1 MTVLKYFI
9 LAVIF
14 TTTAV
19 SRTFLEGDLVDSIS
33 IVEDVNNDE
42 RYTTIIDVLADH
54 IDKFSKI
61 LNIIRKTDNI
71 NYLNELNDDA
81 FTVILPV
88 DDYLDDSVD
97 IDLKTF
103 DIEKFILFGEKLDF
117 HENISAGINTL
128 VIRWGDYP
136 LIFETLNEKVVFY
149 QQRNIL
155 NSGSQRN
162 KDKYETYSE
171 ILNLD
176 KPLLEEPSEQ
186 NCQIYESTS
195 MLPFS
200 KVTLTSFFDIYKDK
214 YYKLNFLSQLVKFYE
229 RDYQFM
235 KSFINN
241 TFLVVTDNGLTKNF
255 KNSIELNYIF
265 KTNPELVT
273 FDSNLDNK
281 AKIQLITDQK
291 LVLNELLI
299 KGLLGNGVKKPG
311 PIETLAG
318 ETPFELSYGID
329 DNGYSIFINEFKAE
343 SLPNIIQ
350 YKDIETIDYKNGERF
365 GLSYIFNDYELTNT
379 NLEFNLQKYLM
390 GLNAYGFLQEMY
402 YRDLGYLLNDE
413 KEKTLFICVPN
424 HDNVLDDTFDI
435 FEDEYGYNKK
445 NLIYHF
451 IERKINIEEEF
462 ADIGKW
468 KYYDSDDDEMYQTIL
483 FDSMFC
489 KFNKLMGKHCQK
501 LKLYKK
507 KKDRFYINDPTSFE
521 ITNPLNPIVINNC
534 LIYLISEPLQL
545 PGSIMQSIG
554 HEFIHT
560 SQSLIF
566 LQNLNLLNLPVNG
579 EGYTIFVP
587 EDIAWNSLDLNLDY
601 MKKNINILNKMWKN
615 FIWEGLLYTNDL
627 QKTNYTNFNGDT
639 IKIIDVVPNNNA
651 SSESV
656 HIISKHQNFTLQKGN
671 DILFEQGVIHPV
683 SQIEYPSDIQI
694 TLKNLLETTNNG
706 LDFLIFLKE
715 IPELMKIVEENLA
728 YSFIVPTST
737 AMLKDDQFNVNAT
750 DFESLMKLHVINSN
764 ATELMKNC
772 DDGDEPVSTLLGG
785 VPVYCKKI
793 DAGGKILSQ
802 FLIMKNKQ
810 GDEKKVRILQKG
822 CQTNNPNSCIYIVD
836 DPMSLKW
843 LNNNPILELHM
854 NLSWQSFLMG
864 LLVGGFFFLGTQ
876 VVGVGIKKYQ
886 KELARI
892 DYDEFDDNDPNDGS
906 QGDRRLLSARSN
918 HTQHSLL
925 YNENNQIVNSD
936 YGSVSRPA
944 TSNTENEN
952 NRTNFEAGYS
962 ENSQSQPISVQQKK
976 SQLFGTSY

>member
-1 MTVLKYFI
+1 
-9 LAVIF
+9 
-14 TTTAV
+14 
-19 SRTFLEGDLVDSIS
+19 
-33 IVEDVNNDE
+33 
-42 RYTTIIDVLADH
+42 
-54 IDKFSKI
+54 
-61 LNIIRKTDNI
+61 
-71 NYLNELNDDA
+71 
-81 FTVILPV
+81 
-88 DDYLDDSVD
+88 
-97 IDLKTF
+97 
-103 DIEKFILFGEKLDF
+103 
-117 HENISAGINTL
+117 
-128 VIRWGDYP
+128 
-136 LIFETLNEKVVFY
+136 
-149 QQRNIL
+149 
-155 NSGSQRN
+155 
-162 KDKYETYSE
+162 
-171 ILNLD
+171 
-176 KPLLEEPSEQ
+176 
-186 NCQIYESTS
+186 
-195 MLPFS
+195 
-200 KVTLTSFFDIYKDK
+200 
-214 YYKLNFLSQLVKFYE
+214 
-229 RDYQFM
+229 
-235 KSFINN
+235 
-241 TFLVVTDNGLTKNF
+241 
-255 KNSIELNYIF
+255 
-265 KTNPELVT
+265 
-273 FDSNLDNK
+273 
-281 AKIQLITDQK
+281 
-291 LVLNELLI
+291 
-299 KGLLGNGVKKPG
+299 
-311 PIETLAG
+311 
-318 ETPFELSYGID
+318 
-329 DNGYSIFINEFKAE
+329 
-343 SLPNIIQ
+343 
-350 YKDIETIDYKNGERF
+350 
-365 GLSYIFNDYELTNT
+365 
-379 NLEFNLQKYLM
+379 
-390 GLNAYGFLQEMY
+390 
-402 YRDLGYLLNDE
+402 
-413 KEKTLFICVPN
+413 
-424 HDNVLDDTFDI
+424 
-435 FEDEYGYNKK
+435 
-445 NLIYHF
+445 
-451 IERKINIEEEF
+451 
-462 ADIGKW
+462 
-468 KYYDSDDDEMYQTIL
+468 
-483 FDSMFC
+483 
-489 KFNKLMGKHCQK
+489 
-501 LKLYKK
+501 
-507 KKDRFYINDPTSFE
+507 
-521 ITNPLNPIVINNC
+521 
-534 LIYLISEPLQL
+534 
-545 PGSIMQSIG
+545 MQSIG